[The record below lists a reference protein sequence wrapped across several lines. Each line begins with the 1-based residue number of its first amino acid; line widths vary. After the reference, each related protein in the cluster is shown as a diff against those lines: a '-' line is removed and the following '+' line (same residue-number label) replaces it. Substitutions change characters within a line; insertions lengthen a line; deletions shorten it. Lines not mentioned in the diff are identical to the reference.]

1 MAIEGLANDAADR
14 VIAQRVKVAI
24 HALGMVLGSG
34 LGPHWPTQVEGSR
47 LLSTMRTLPGF
58 PELVRV
64 QGHAGR
70 AGCWYHDPVCRLR
83 PFLQGRAHYYEHGD
97 ATIMKQP
104 IATLKALGCDHI
116 LLTNAAGSLRQDVA
130 PGELMM
136 IDDHINWSGRS
147 PLIGVETD
155 DRFVGLTEAYD
166 GQVRAN
172 LSKAAAAAGV
182 NLKSGVYAWFSGP
195 NFETPAEIRAV
206 RMLGAD
212 AVGMSTVPEVIL
224 ARWMGMK
231 VAAIS
236 TITNYGAGMTGTELS
251 HDETKE
257 VGPIGAKK
265 LIKLIR
271 AYLQAMA

>member
-1 MAIEGLANDAADR
+1 MTITGLANDAANR
-14 VIAQRVKVAI
+14 VRDKIKGPVEV
-24 HALGMVLGSG
+24 GMVLGSG
-34 LGPHWPTQVEGSR
+34 LGALADEVENAVR
-47 LLSTMRTLPGF
+47 FPYADLPGF
-58 PELVRV
+58 PVSSVSSHASELVV
-64 QGHAGR
+64 GTLMGVKVAILAGR
-70 AGCWYHDPVCRLR
+70 AH
-83 PFLQGRAHYYEHGD
+83 FYEHGD

-104 IATLKALGCDHI
+104 LATLKALGCDHV
-116 LLTNAAGSLRQDVA
+116 LLTNAAGSLREEIA

-136 IDDHINWSGRS
+136 LDDHINWSGRS

-166 GQVRAN
+166 ANVRAN
-172 LSKAAAAAGV
+172 LKKAADAAGIP
-182 NLKSGVYAWFSGP
+182 LASGVYAWFSGP

-251 HDETKE
+251 HEETKE

-265 LIKLIR
+265 LIKVIR
-271 AYLQAMA
+271 AYLEAMAK

>member
-1 MAIEGLANDAADR
+1 MTIKGLAHDAA
-14 VIAQRVKVAI
+14 QRILDKIKGPIEV
-24 HALGMVLGSG
+24 GMVLGSG
-34 LGPHWPTQVEGSR
+34 LGTLADEVENAVR
-47 LLSTMRTLPGF
+47 FPYHELPGF
-58 PELVRV
+58 PVSSVSSHASELVV
-64 QGHAGR
+64 GTLMGVKVAILAGR
-70 AGCWYHDPVCRLR
+70 AH
-83 PFLQGRAHYYEHGD
+83 FYERGD

-104 IATLKALGCDHI
+104 LATLKALGCDHI
-116 LLTNAAGSLRQDVA
+116 LLTNAAGSLREEIA
-130 PGELMM
+130 PGELML

-166 GQVRAN
+166 AQLRSN
-172 LSKAAAAAGV
+172 LTVAAASASV
-182 NLKSGVYAWFSGP
+182 DLKSGVYAWFSGP

-224 ARWMGMK
+224 ARWMGMR

-251 HDETKE
+251 HEETKE
-257 VGPIGAKK
+257 VGPIGAQK
-265 LIKLIR
+265 LIKVIR
-271 AYLQAMA
+271 AYLQALAA

>member
-1 MAIEGLANDAADR
+1 MTIEGLAKDAAHR
-14 VIAQRVKVAI
+14 VFEQVEGPI
-24 HALGMVLGSG
+24 HVGMVLGSG
-34 LGPHWPTQVEGSR
+34 LGALADEVEGAVRIPYSD
-47 LLSTMRTLPGF
+47 LPGF
-58 PELVRV
+58 PVSSVSSHASELVV
-64 QGHAGR
+64 GTLMGVKVAIL
-70 AGCWYHDPVCRLR
+70 A
-83 PFLQGRAHYYEHGD
+83 GRAHYYEHGD